1 MNKKPE
7 NPMCTTA
14 SVNVLRTLPELETIR
29 REWQSWPGNRD
40 SEMESYLALVR
51 TNQETVRPH
60 VLVVYREGRPDA
72 ILVGRIDK
80 GQIRCKLGYFE
91 MGLDARIMRFGNG
104 ALRGNPSEE
113 NSELLV
119 REVLLSLSL
128 GEADAAHL
136 SFLKRG
142 SDLCRLS
149 TAKPGPLCRD
159 YLRAP
164 LTHFATVLPATPE
177 EFYSGLS
184 SGARWQA
191 KSKQKK
197 LLKAFGGD
205 IRIRCFREPAELET
219 LMQDVE
225 EVARKSYQRGLGVGF
240 SDTPKIREQFR
251 LKAERGWLRAYVLY
265 IADRPCSFWIG
276 DVNQGAFGSDY
287 LAYDAEF
294 EKYSP
299 GMCLILKVIEGFCNE
314 TPQGITEIDFA
325 TGYAQYK
332 EVLSNRKWEE
342 EDVHIFAPTIK
353 GASLNLVRSFFAMI
367 DQTGKK
373 FLASMNLLQ
382 KLKKRWRAR
391 ARLNAATQ
399 S

>member
-1 MNKKPE
+1 MRPG
-7 NPMCTTA
+7 A
-14 SVNVLRTLPELETIR
+14 SVKVLRTLPELDTIR

-40 SEMESYLALVR
+40 SEMESYLTLVR
-51 TNQETVRPH
+51 TNPETLRPH
-60 VLVVYREGRPDA
+60 LLVVYREGRPDA

-80 GQIRCKLGYFE
+80 GQIRCRLGYFE
-91 MGLDARIMRFGNG
+91 MGLGARIMRFGNG

-119 REVLLSLSL
+119 KEILLSLSQ

-136 SFLKRG
+136 SFLRKG

-149 TAKPGPLCRD
+149 TTKPSPLFRD
-159 YLRAP
+159 YLRTP
-164 LTHFATVLPATPE
+164 LTHFTTALPGTPE
-177 EFYSGLS
+177 EFYRGLS

-205 IRIRCFREPAELET
+205 IRIRCFREPEELEN
-219 LMQDVE
+219 LIQDVE

-240 SDTPKIREQFR
+240 IDSPKMRAQFR

-276 DVNQGAFGSDY
+276 DVNQSAFGSDY

-294 EKYSP
+294 ERYSP
-299 GMCLILKVIEGFCNE
+299 GMCLILKVIEGFCDE
-314 TPQGITEIDFA
+314 TPQAITEVDFA

-342 EDVHIFAPTIK
+342 ENVHIFAPTIK
-353 GASLNLVRSFFAMI
+353 GVSLNFVRSFFAVI
-367 DQTGKK
+367 DQAGKK
-373 FLASMNLLQ
+373 LLASTNLLQ

-391 ARLNAATQ
+391 ARLNAVTQ

>member
-1 MNKKPE
+1 MIE
-7 NPMCTTA
+7 STRTIA
-14 SVNVLRTLPELETIR
+14 SVKVLRTLPELEKIR
-29 REWQSWPGNRD
+29 HEWQSWPGNRD
-40 SEMESYLALVR
+40 SEMESYLTLVG
-51 TNQETVRPH
+51 TNPGTVCPH
-60 VLVVYREGRPDA
+60 VLVVYREGKPDA

-80 GQIRCKLGYFE
+80 GQIRCRAGYFE
-91 MGLDARIMRFGNG
+91 MGLGARIMRFGNG

-113 NSELLV
+113 SCELLV
-119 REVLLSLSL
+119 KEILFSLSM

-136 SFLKRG
+136 SFLRRG

-149 TAKPGPLCRD
+149 ATKPGPLCRD
-159 YLRAP
+159 YLRTP
-164 LTHFATVLPATPE
+164 LIHFATALPGGPE
-177 EFYSGLS
+177 EFYRGLS

-197 LLKAFGGD
+197 LLKAFGEN
-205 IRIRCFREPAELET
+205 IRIRCFREPAELEN
-219 LMQDVE
+219 LIQDVE

-240 SDTPKIREQFR
+240 IDSPKVREQFR
-251 LKAERGWLRAYVLY
+251 LKAQRGWLRAYVLY
-265 IADRPCSFWIG
+265 ISDRPCSFWIG
-276 DVNQGAFGSDY
+276 DVNQGTFGSDY

-294 EKYSP
+294 ERYSP
-299 GMCLILKVIEGFCNE
+299 GMCLILKVIEGFCDE
-314 TPQGITEIDFA
+314 SPQGINAVDFA

-353 GASLNLVRSFFAMI
+353 GVGLNLVRSFFVVI
-367 DQTGKK
+367 DQSGKK
-373 FLASMNLLQ
+373 LLASTNLLQ

>member
-1 MNKKPE
+1 MR
-7 NPMCTTA
+7 TTA
-14 SVNVLRTLPELETIR
+14 SVNVLRTLPELEAIR

-40 SEMESYLALVR
+40 SEMESYLTLVR
-51 TNQETVRPH
+51 TNPETLRPH
-60 VLVVYREGRPDA
+60 VLAVYREGRPDA

-80 GQIRCKLGYFE
+80 GRIRCRLGYFE
-91 MGLDARIMRFGNG
+91 MGLGARVVRFGNG

-113 NSELLV
+113 NCELLV
-119 REVLLSLSL
+119 KEILLSLSL

-136 SFLKRG
+136 SFLRKG

-149 TAKPGPLCRD
+149 TTKPGPLFRD
-159 YLRAP
+159 YLRTP
-164 LTHFATVLPATPE
+164 LTHFTSALPTTPE

-197 LLKAFGGD
+197 LLKAFGGN
-205 IRIRCFREPAELET
+205 IRIRCFREPAEVET
-219 LMQDVE
+219 LIQDVE
-225 EVARKSYQRGLGVGF
+225 RVAKKSYQRGLGVGF
-240 SDTPKIREQFR
+240 IDSPKMREQLR
-251 LKAERGWLRAYVLY
+251 LKAERGWLRGYVLY
-265 IADRPCSFWIG
+265 LADRPCSFWIG
-276 DVNQGAFGSDY
+276 DINQGAFGSDY

-299 GMCLILKVIEGFCNE
+299 GMCLILKVIEGFCDENPR
-314 TPQGITEIDFA
+314 TITEVDFA

-353 GASLNLVRSFFAMI
+353 GVSLNLVRSFFAVI
-367 DQTGKK
+367 DQAGKK
-373 FLASMNLLQ
+373 LLASTNLLQ
-382 KLKKRWRAR
+382 KFKKRWRAR
-391 ARLNAATQ
+391 ARLSAAAQ